1 MFDVGLAMSCV
12 RSWWPTLVCL
22 CGMVTATSASPQEIP
37 SPYSEYYGTVER
49 VIDGDTLVVRL
60 DLWPGLEAVYSVRA
74 RGIDAPELTGAMCP
88 QEKLW
93 AEEARAQAE
102 KLYGVGTAI
111 RIENVELD
119 SFGRALADIR
129 RWRSDRWMYFAEE
142 MVERDMA
149 QAWQDDWP
157 DIDWCAIAPKP

>member
-1 MFDVGLAMSCV
+1 MNLLSLTLCSSCV
-12 RSWWPTLVCL
+12 AII
-22 CGMVTATSASPQEIP
+22 ATSATSQEVP
-37 SPYSEYYGTVER
+37 SRYSEYYGTVER
-49 VIDGDTLVVRL
+49 VIDGDTLVVRV
-60 DLWPGLEAVYSVRA
+60 DVWPGLEAVYAVRA
-74 RGIDAPELTGAMCP
+74 RGIDSPELRGAKCP
-88 QEKLW
+88 QEKLC

-102 KLYGVGTAI
+102 KLYEIGTTV

-129 RWRSDRWMYFAEE
+129 RWRSDRWLYFAEE

-149 QAWQDDWP
+149 QVWQDSWP